1 MIKYLKA
8 TWPELAASAVI
19 VALCVVAIKVVWAMT

>member
-1 MIKYLKA
+1 MVKWIRA
-8 TWPELAASAVI
+8 MWPELAMSAVI